1 MRVIHINAVYGV
13 LSTGRTVMQ
22 LDEEL
27 ARFGVDSSTACSL
40 GVLSEN
46 TFRIG
51 SKADVKLHA
60 ALSRITGKSGYHSRG
75 ATKKLIAYLKREKPD
90 IVHLHNLHGNYAD
103 LPALFAFLAE
113 EKIPVAVTL
122 HDCWWYT
129 GKCCHYTADGCMKWQ
144 MSCGH
149 CPRLKKDIPSFVFDR
164 TEEML
169 RDKRNWFASLSR
181 YAVIGVSDWITEEA
195 KKSIL
200 KDADVITR
208 IYNWVDTDVFR
219 DTQSDIRARY
229 GLEGKKLMLGVAGKW
244 LETKGLSAFARLAE
258 SLAEDERLVLI
269 GELPAGFSC
278 GRILSIP
285 RTDDQQELARWYS
298 AADVFISLSGEESFG
313 KVSAEALSCGTPIL
327 VLDSTA
333 SPELVAPGCG
343 EVMEDA
349 RPGTVLAAARRVF
362 ASGKDGAACRVFAL
376 KNFSME
382 TNVKSTFEVYKKL
395 LNEE

>member
-13 LSTGRTVMQ
+13 LSTGRTVKQ

-27 ARFGVDSSTACSL
+27 ARFGVESSTACSL
-40 GVLSEN
+40 GELSQS
-46 TFRIG
+46 TYRIG
-51 SKADVKLHA
+51 SMADVKLHA
-60 ALSRITGKSGYHSRG
+60 ALSRINGRSGYHSRG
-75 ATKKLIAYLKREKPD
+75 ATKKLIAYLKSEEPD

-103 LPALFAFLAE
+103 LPMLFAFLAE
-113 EKIPVAVTL
+113 RKIPVVVTL

-144 MSCGH
+144 RSCGN
-149 CPRLKKDIPSFVFDR
+149 CPRLKKDIPSFLFDR
-164 TEEML
+164 TEDML
-169 RDKRNWFASLSR
+169 RDKKNWFASLSR

-195 KKSIL
+195 TKSIL
-200 KDADVITR
+200 KDADIITR
-208 IYNWVDTDVFR
+208 IYNWVDTEVFR
-219 DTQSDIRARY
+219 CSESDIRARY
-229 GLEGKKLMLGVAGKW
+229 GLEGKKIMLGAAGKW
-244 LETKGLSAFARLAE
+244 LETKGLSAFARLSE
-258 SLAEDERLVLI
+258 CLAEDERLVLI
-269 GELPAGFSC
+269 GELPAGSSC

-285 RTDDQQELARWYS
+285 RTDDQRELARWYS
-298 AADVFISLSGEESFG
+298 AADVFVSLSKEESFG

-333 SPELVAPGCG
+333 SPELVSPGCG

-349 RPGTVLAAARRVF
+349 SPETVLSAARRIF
-362 ASGKDGAACRVFAL
+362 AAGKNGEACRAFAL

-395 LNEE
+395 LYEE